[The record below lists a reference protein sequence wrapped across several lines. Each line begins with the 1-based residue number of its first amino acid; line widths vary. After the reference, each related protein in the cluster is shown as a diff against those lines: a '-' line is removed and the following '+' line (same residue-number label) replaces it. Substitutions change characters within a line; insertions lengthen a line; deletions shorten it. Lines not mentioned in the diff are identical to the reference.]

1 MLQKL
6 FFTKSNIDS
15 HFHRQVHLRGVLE
28 KTANQ
33 SRSIKKLLYR
43 VRLKLLTKFQDRRKK
58 NQKSRLR
65 QVFNFTRK
73 IPTKRCDSLGKKTRP
88 EINDHVKLGR
98 FHRLLTY

>member
-1 MLQKL
+1 MILHNVIQQVRQQQQQQQQQQQ
-6 FFTKSNIDS
+6 KSNFKDRS
-15 HFHRQVHLRGVLE
+15 LRYIAV
-28 KTANQ
+28 
-33 SRSIKKLLYR
+33 
-43 VRLKLLTKFQDRRKK
+43 K